1 MGGKIT
7 DVMIQ
12 KTMAVT
18 TAERNKKVGLQRLQ
32 EQQRPPEGAV

>member
-18 TAERNKKVGLQRLQ
+18 TAERNEKGGLTA
-32 EQQRPPEGAV
+32 PAGATATT